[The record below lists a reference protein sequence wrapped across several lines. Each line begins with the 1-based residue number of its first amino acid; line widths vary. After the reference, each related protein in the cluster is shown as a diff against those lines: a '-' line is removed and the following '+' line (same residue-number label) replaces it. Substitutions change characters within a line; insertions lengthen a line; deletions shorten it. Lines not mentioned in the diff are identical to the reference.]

1 MKKSTIIIIVV
12 VALLAIWGVS
22 GYNGLVTMDENVS
35 GQWSNVE
42 TQYQRRADLIPN
54 LVNTVK
60 GYASHEK
67 ETLEGVVEARSKATQ
82 MTVDAND
89 LTPEKLA
96 EYQKAQGAV
105 TSALGKLLA
114 ITENYP
120 DLKANQNFLELQAQ
134 LEGTENRINVART
147 NFNNAAKKFNTAIRR
162 SPKTFLPVFSALR
175 SVPTLKP
182 PKEANK
188 HLRWS
193 SKETELNIKHPLIR
207 CRTRTDLQVRCRMR
221 GYFLRKAKAISEII
235 TTFVLN

>member
-1 MKKSTIIIIVV
+1 MKKSIIIIIAV
-12 VALLAIWGVS
+12 VAVIVIWAVS
-22 GYNGLVTMDENVS
+22 MYNGLVTMDESVNS
-35 GQWSNVE
+35 QWANVE

-82 MTVDAND
+82 MQVNAND

-147 NFNNAAKKFNTAIRR
+147 NFNNAAQAYNTAIRR
-162 SPKTFLPVFSALR
+162 FPKSLFASMFGFDKQAYFEAAEGTETA
-175 SVPTLKP
+175 PTV
-182 PKEANK
+182 
-188 HLRWS
+188 S
-193 SKETELNIKHPLIR
+193 
-207 CRTRTDLQVRCRMR
+207 
-221 GYFLRKAKAISEII
+221 F
-235 TTFVLN
+235 